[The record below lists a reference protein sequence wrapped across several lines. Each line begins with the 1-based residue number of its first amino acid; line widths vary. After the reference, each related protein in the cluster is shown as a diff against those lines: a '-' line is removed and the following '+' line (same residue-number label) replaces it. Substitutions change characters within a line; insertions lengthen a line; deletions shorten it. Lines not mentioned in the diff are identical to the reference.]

1 MEVASKY
8 TKVFTSDCITR
19 QKYDELYNL
28 AISIREQK
36 NTISKVIASD
46 IFNYL
51 DKNPLTFV
59 TEMRTRYKGIIS
71 SNYDKQLYQ
80 QVIDAYQNKFEA
92 INKKIKFENVEFV
105 GFEFYKRDT
114 KNNKKGD
121 LKKVATK
128 RKATPLSTC
137 LTYLARYGNKNT
149 VEYINT
155 QLASKLLDDKKTEF
169 YQTIL
174 EKINK
179 FGFERLMRLA
189 LQRRDYIIRR
199 YSKPIE
205 FKSLTFSGRSRK
217 RLIVGYNKNYNS
229 KINAFVS
236 LSFPTRKTMDIPVK
250 FSKDYHGLMLDYVNK
265 SADYEY
271 VMCFNKRRRQVKV
284 NIVKSGTRYLPTVNE
299 NDKTV
304 GVDINVKHN
313 LFSLSNGARYDYDRE
328 LLSDFCK
335 LKRQV
340 DSLKKNNKGYVV
352 GKKKQ
357 HKFDVLRN
365 KMLKFNQQLIS
376 GMCKDLMLDG
386 VRHVVLENL
395 DNGFGKSYVKDE
407 TLDGINFNDIV
418 KFLGISSLKQEVE
431 HIGRKYGIAVSTVQS
446 NYTSKMCPVC
456 GCIEDE
462 NRPNQETFCCVECGH
477 CDNADHNAAINI
489 KNRVGATVLRQR
501 LLKQL
506 DNGTYKPLKLSK
518 DKIKSVLLSYRANNL
533 KVVENL

>member
-19 QKYDELYNL
+19 QKYDELYEL

-36 NTISKVIASD
+36 NIISKVIASD
-46 IFNYL
+46 IFTYL

-128 RKATPLSTC
+128 RKSTPLSTC
-137 LTYLARYGNKNT
+137 LTYLARYGNANT

-179 FGFERLMRLA
+179 FGFERLMKPA
-189 LQRRDYIIRR
+189 LQRRDCVIRR

-205 FKSLTFSGRSRK
+205 FKSLAFSGRSRK
-217 RLIVGYNKNYNS
+217 KLIVGYNKNYNS
-229 KINAFVS
+229 KISAFVS

-265 SADYEY
+265 SSDYEY
-271 VMCFNKRRRQVKV
+271 VMCFDERKKQVKV

-299 NDKTV
+299 NDKCV
-304 GVDINVKHN
+304 GVDVNVKHN
-313 LFSLSNGARYDYDRE
+313 LFSLSNGASYDYDRE

-340 DSLKKNNKGYVV
+340 SALKKNNKGYKV
-352 GKKKQ
+352 GKRKQ
-357 HKFDVLRN
+357 HKIDMLRN
-365 KMLKFNQQLIS
+365 KMLKSNQQLIS
-376 GMCKDLMLDG
+376 SMCKELMLGG
-386 VRHVVLENL
+386 VRHIVMENL

-407 TLDGINFNDIV
+407 TLYGINFNDIV

-477 CDNADHNAAINI
+477 RDNADHNAAVNI

-506 DNGTYKPLKLSK
+506 DNGTYKPLKLTK
-518 DKIKSVLLSYRANNL
+518 DKIKSVLLSYRTNNL

>member
-1 MEVASKY
+1 MEVSSKY

-19 QKYDELYNL
+19 QKYDELYEL

-46 IFNYL
+46 IFTYL

-59 TEMRTRYKGIIS
+59 TDMRTRYKGVVS

-92 INKKIKFENVEFV
+92 INKKIKFENIEFV

-121 LKKVATK
+121 LKKVVTK
-128 RKATPLSTC
+128 RKTTPLSTC
-137 LTYLARYGNKNT
+137 LTYLARYGNENT
-149 VEYINT
+149 VEYINN
-155 QLASKLLDDKKTEF
+155 QLASGYLDNKKTEF

-179 FGFERLMRLA
+179 FGFERLMKLA

-199 YSKPIE
+199 YNKPIE
-205 FKSLTFSGRSRK
+205 FKSLTFNGRSRK
-217 RLIVGYNKNYNS
+217 KLIVGYNKNYNS
-229 KINAFVS
+229 KINAFIS

-250 FSKDYHGLMLDYVNK
+250 FSKDYHGLMTDYVNK
-265 SADYEY
+265 SNDYEY
-271 VMCFNKRRRQVKV
+271 VVCFNERKKQVKV
-284 NIVKSGTRYLPTVNE
+284 NIVKNGTRYLPIVTE
-299 NDKTV
+299 NDKCIGIDV
-304 GVDINVKHN
+304 NVKHN
-313 LFSLSNGARYDYDRE
+313 LFSLSNGTEYDYDRE

-340 DSLKKNNKGYVV
+340 DALKKNNKGYMV
-352 GKKKQ
+352 GKRKQ
-357 HKFDVLRN
+357 RKLDVLRN
-365 KMLKFNQQLIS
+365 KMLKSNQQLIS
-376 GMCKDLMLDG
+376 GMCKDLMSKG

-395 DNGFGKSYVKDE
+395 DNGFGKSYIKDE
-407 TLDGINFNDIV
+407 TLYGINFNDIV

-431 HIGRKYGIAVSTVQS
+431 HIARKYVIAVSTVQS

-477 CDNADHNAAINI
+477 RDNADHNAAINI

-506 DNGTYKPLKLSK
+506 DNGTYKPMKLSK
-518 DKIKSVLLSYRANNL
+518 DKIKSVLLSYRTNNL

>member
-1 MEVASKY
+1 
-8 TKVFTSDCITR
+8 TSDCITR
-19 QKYDELYNL
+19 QKYDELYEL

-36 NTISKVIASD
+36 NIISKVIASD
-46 IFNYL
+46 IFTYL

-59 TEMRTRYKGIIS
+59 TEMRTRYKGIIN

-128 RKATPLSTC
+128 RKSTPLSTC
-137 LTYLARYGNKNT
+137 LTYLARYGNANT

-179 FGFERLMRLA
+179 FGFERLMKPA
-189 LQRRDYIIRR
+189 LQRRDCVIRR

-205 FKSLTFSGRSRK
+205 FKSLAFSGRSRK
-217 RLIVGYNKNYNS
+217 KLIVGYNKNYNS
-229 KINAFVS
+229 KISAFVS

-265 SADYEY
+265 SSDYEY
-271 VMCFNKRRRQVKV
+271 VMCFDERKKQVKV

-299 NDKTV
+299 NDKCV
-304 GVDINVKHN
+304 GVDVNVKHN
-313 LFSLSNGARYDYDRE
+313 LFSLSNGASYDYDRE

-340 DSLKKNNKGYVV
+340 SALKKNNKGYKV
-352 GKKKQ
+352 GKRKQ
-357 HKFDVLRN
+357 HKIDMLRN
-365 KMLKFNQQLIS
+365 KMLKSNQQLIS
-376 GMCKDLMLDG
+376 SMCKELMLGG
-386 VRHVVLENL
+386 VRHIVMENL

-407 TLDGINFNDIV
+407 TLYGINFNDIV

-477 CDNADHNAAINI
+477 RDNADHNAAVNI

-506 DNGTYKPLKLSK
+506 DNGTYKPLKLTK
-518 DKIKSVLLSYRANNL
+518 DKIKSVLLSYRTNNL

>member
-1 MEVASKY
+1 MEVTSKY
-8 TKVFTSDCITR
+8 TKVFTSDCITH
-19 QKYDELYNL
+19 QKYDELYEL

-59 TEMRTRYKGIIS
+59 TEMRTRYKGVIS

-128 RKATPLSTC
+128 RKTTPLSTC
-137 LTYLARYGNKNT
+137 LTYLARYGNENT
-149 VEYINT
+149 VKYINN
-155 QLASKLLDDKKTEF
+155 QLASGYLDDKKTEF

-174 EKINK
+174 EKVNK
-179 FGFERLMRLA
+179 FGIERLLKLA
-189 LQRRDYIIRR
+189 LQRRDYITRR
-199 YSKPIE
+199 YNKPIE
-205 FKSLTFSGRSRK
+205 FKSLTFNGRSRK
-217 RLIVGYNKNYNS
+217 KLIVGYNKNYNS

-265 SADYEY
+265 SNDYEY
-271 VMCFNKRRRQVKV
+271 VVCFNERRKQVKV
-284 NIVKSGTRYLPTVNE
+284 NIAKSGTRYIPTVNE
-299 NDKTV
+299 NDKCV
-304 GVDINVKHN
+304 GVDVNVKHN
-313 LFSLSNGARYDYDRE
+313 LFSLSNGASYDYDRE
-328 LLSDFCK
+328 LLLDFCK
-335 LKRQV
+335 LKHQV
-340 DSLKKNNKGYVV
+340 DSLKKNNKGYKV
-352 GKKKQ
+352 GKRKQ
-357 HKFDVLRN
+357 HKLDVLRN
-365 KMLKFNQQLIS
+365 KMFKSNQQLIS

-395 DNGFGKSYVKDE
+395 DNGFGKSFVKDD
-407 TLDGINFNDIV
+407 TLYGINFNDIV

-431 HIGRKYGIAVSTVQS
+431 HIGRNYSIAVSTVQP

-477 CDNADHNAAINI
+477 CDNADHNAAVNI
-489 KNRVGATVLRQR
+489 ENRVGSTVLRQR

-506 DNGTYKPLKLSK
+506 DNGTYKPFKLSK

>member
-1 MEVASKY
+1 MEVSSKY
-8 TKVFTSDCITR
+8 TKVFTSDDITR
-19 QKYDELYNL
+19 QKYDELYEL

-46 IFNYL
+46 IFTYL

-59 TEMRTRYKGIIS
+59 TEMRTRYKGVIS
-71 SNYDKQLYQ
+71 SNYDKQLYH
-80 QVIDAYQNKFEA
+80 QVINVYQNKFEA

-128 RKATPLSTC
+128 RKTTPLSTC
-137 LTYLARYGNKNT
+137 LTYLARYGNENT
-149 VEYINT
+149 VEYINN
-155 QLASKLLDDKKTEF
+155 QLANKNLDNKKTEF

-179 FGFERLMRLA
+179 FGFKRLMKLA

-199 YSKPIE
+199 YNKPIE
-205 FKSLTFSGRSRK
+205 FKSLTFNGRSRK
-217 RLIVGYNKNYNS
+217 KLIVDYNKNYNS

-236 LSFPTRKTMDIPVK
+236 LSFPTRKSMDIPVK
-250 FSKDYHGLMLDYVNK
+250 FSKDYHGLMTDYVNK

-271 VMCFNKRRRQVKV
+271 VVCFNERKKQVKV
-284 NIVKSGTRYLPTVNE
+284 NIVKNGTRYLPTVTE
-299 NDKTV
+299 NDKMV
-304 GVDINVKHN
+304 GIDVNVKHN
-313 LFSLSNGARYDYDRE
+313 LFSLSNGVSYDYDRK

-340 DSLKKNNKGYVV
+340 DALKKHDKNYMF
-352 GKKKQ
+352 GKRKQ
-357 HKFDVLRN
+357 HKLYVLRN
-365 KMLKFNQQLIS
+365 KMLKSNQQLIS
-376 GMCKDLMLDG
+376 DMCKDLMLDG

-407 TLDGINFNDIV
+407 TLYGINFNDIV

-431 HIGRKYGIAVSTVQS
+431 HIGRKYDITVSTVHS
-446 NYTSKMCPVC
+446 NYTSKMCPIC

-477 CDNADHNAAINI
+477 SDNADHNAAVNI
-489 KNRVGATVLRQR
+489 KNRVRATVLRQR

-518 DKIKSVLLSYRANNL
+518 DKIKSVLLSYRANNP
-533 KVVENL
+533 KVAENL